1 MWLHRL
7 DINPSSP
14 LYDIYFRGSVGGLR
28 DNEKVLFQG
37 VPIGH
42 VHSVKINPD
51 EPEYIRVSIAINIP
65 KLIREDTAASLE
77 TQGFTGLAYIQLDG
91 SNRNSPLLK
100 AKEGQKHPVIKS
112 TPSRIQKVVNAAP

>member
-1 MWLHRL
+1 M
-7 DINPSSP
+7 
-14 LYDIYFRGSVGGLR
+14 
-28 DNEKVLFQG
+28 
-37 VPIGH
+37 
-42 VHSVKINPD
+42 KINPD

-112 TPSRIQKVVNAAP
+112 TPSRIQKVVNAAPKILDKLTVLSDQLILLFNATNRKKFENILTH